1 MTGMLK
7 TRRRD
12 DAVMVVSLDVPGEK
26 LNVLS
31 LGLLDEFEEIFGQ
44 VGKDASLRGVVII
57 SGKPEGFIAGA
68 DIRQFVSV
76 ATAEEAT
83 ALAGKGHDLLNRIE
97 DSKIPFVAAIHGICL
112 GGGTELSLACA
123 GRVASDDART
133 AIGLPEVQLGLVPGM
148 GGTQR
153 LPRLVGLAT
162 GLDMILTARNLKATR
177 ALRAGLVDEVVPRS
191 LLEDRAAGLALAI
204 ASGRTP
210 VRPGI
215 KLIEK
220 LARPLIF
227 SKARASVMEKTGG
240 HYPAP
245 LRAIEVIKDGTATS
259 LRAGLEIEKKA
270 FGELLVGEVSR
281 ALVNVFFAT
290 QDIKKAVPLPEPPP
304 EISKVCI
311 LGAGLMG
318 AGIAGIAADSG
329 MRARMKDRDDPS
341 VSRGLGYVRQIWD
354 ERRRRGSLSARE
366 VEQRMDRV
374 SVATDYTGFKQADL
388 VIEAVFEDLNIKRQV
403 LAETE
408 AVVAETCVFA
418 SNTSSLP
425 ITEIA
430 RNARRKDLVLGMH
443 FFSPVHRM
451 PLLEI
456 IETKETAR
464 YATEVAVAFGRKI
477 GKHVIVVGDG
487 PGFFT
492 TRALS
497 PYMNEAAHLLEE
509 GVAVATV
516 DRAMRE
522 FGFPVGPITLLDEVG
537 IDVGAKV
544 QKILHDAFGARMDPP
559 ASMAKL
565 VADGRLG
572 RKNAKGF
579 YVYEDG
585 SKAKAKQVD
594 ESVYALLPPGA
605 GKKSMAASVIQERLF
620 HAFLN
625 ESAYCLQE
633 GILRKPV
640 DGDVGAIFGLG
651 FPPWWGGPFRAIDKL
666 GARTVLETL
675 KRLQGQ
681 HGPRFDPA
689 PILSD
694 YASAGRSFY

>member
-1 MTGMLK
+1 MTGSLT
-7 TRRRD
+7 TRRRSD
-12 DAVMVVSLDVPGEK
+12 SVLVVSLDVPGEK

-31 LGLLDEFEEIFGQ
+31 LGLLQEFEAVFGEIER
-44 VGKDASLRGVVII
+44 DRTLRGVVIV

-68 DIRQFVSV
+68 DIKQFVSV
-76 ATAEEAT
+76 TTAQEAV
-83 ALAGKGHDLLNRIE
+83 ALAGQGHALLNRIE
-97 DSKIPFVAAIHGICL
+97 GSRIPFVAAINGICL

-123 GRVASDDART
+123 GRVASDDPKT

-153 LPRLVGLAT
+153 LPRLVGLAL
-162 GLDMILTARNLKATR
+162 GLDMILSARNLKATK

-191 LLEDRAAGLALAI
+191 ILEDRAAALALAI
-204 ASGRTP
+204 AAGKKP
-210 VRPGI
+210 ERPGI
-215 KLIEK
+215 KLLERV
-220 LARPLIF
+220 ARPLIF
-227 SKARASVMEKTGG
+227 SKARSTVMAKTGG

-245 LRAIEVIKDGTATS
+245 LRAIDVIRDGTATS
-259 LRAGLEIEKKA
+259 LAEGLDLEKQA
-270 FGELLVGEVSR
+270 FGELLVGDVSR

-304 EISKVCI
+304 EIAKVCI

-329 MRARMKDRDDPS
+329 MRARIKDRDDPS
-341 VSRGLGYVRQIWD
+341 TSRGLGYVRGIWA
-354 ERRRRGSLSARE
+354 ERKKRGSLTGRDL
-366 VEQRMDRV
+366 EQKMDRV
-374 SVATDYTGFKQADL
+374 SVTTDYSGFRQAEL
-388 VIEAVFEDLNIKRQV
+388 VIEAVFEDLNVKRQV
-403 LAETE
+403 LKETE
-408 AVVAETCVFA
+408 DATSDKCVFA

-425 ITEIA
+425 ITDIA
-430 RNARRKDLVLGMH
+430 ANAKRKDLVLGMH
-443 FFSPVHRM
+443 FFSPVHKM

-456 IETKETAR
+456 IETKDTAR
-464 YATEVAVAFGRKI
+464 RATEVAVAFGRRI

-509 GVAVATV
+509 GVAVEV
-516 DRAMRE
+516 IDKAMKD

-544 QKILHDAFGARMDPP
+544 QKILHAAFGARMDPP

-565 VADGRLG
+565 VADGRQG
-572 RKNAKGF
+572 RKNRKGF
-579 YVYEDG
+579 YRYAEG
-585 SKAKAKQVD
+585 SKSKEVD
-594 ESVYALLPPGA
+594 TSVYALMPGGA
-605 GKKSMAASVIQERLF
+605 GHKAMDAKLIQERLF

-640 DGDVGAIFGLG
+640 DGDIGAIFGLG

-666 GARTVLETL
+666 GAAEVLETL
-675 KRLQGQ
+675 NRLQDR
-681 HGPRFDPA
+681 HGARFVPA
-689 PILSD
+689 KILKE
-694 YASAGRSFY
+694 YASSGRKFY

>member
-1 MTGMLK
+1 MTGMLT

-12 DAVMVVSLDVPGEK
+12 DGVLVVSLDVPGEK

-31 LGLLDEFEEIFGQ
+31 LGLLDEFEALFQQIE
-44 VGKDASLRGVVII
+44 KDATLLGVVIV

-68 DIRQFVSV
+68 DIKQFVAVS
-76 ATAEEAT
+76 TAAEAI
-83 ALAGKGHDLLNRIE
+83 ALAGKGHALLHRIE
-97 DSKIPFVAAIHGICL
+97 TSKIPFVAAINGICL

-123 GRVASDDART
+123 GRVASDDPKT

-191 LLEDRAAGLALAI
+191 ILEDRAAALALAI
-204 ASGRTP
+204 ASGKTP

-215 KLIEK
+215 KALER
-220 LARPLIF
+220 LARPIIF
-227 SKARASVMEKTGG
+227 SKARSSVMAKTGG

-259 LRAGLEIEKKA
+259 LAEGLELEKRA
-270 FGELLVGEVSR
+270 FGELLVGDVSR

-304 EISKVCI
+304 EITKVCI

-329 MRARMKDRDDPS
+329 LRARMKDRDDAS
-341 VSRGLGYVRQIWD
+341 VSKGLGYVRGIWN
-354 ERRRRGSLSARE
+354 ERRRRGSLSARDL
-366 VEQRMDRV
+366 EQKMDRV
-374 SVATDYTGFKQADL
+374 SVTTDYAGFKQAEL
-388 VIEAVFEDLNIKRQV
+388 VIEAVFEDINVKRQV
-403 LAETE
+403 LKETE
-408 AVVAETCVFA
+408 DATSATCVFA

-425 ITEIA
+425 ITDIA
-430 RNARRKDLVLGMH
+430 ANAKRKDLVLGMH
-443 FFSPVHRM
+443 FFSPVHKM

-456 IETKETAR
+456 IETKDTAR
-464 YATEVAVAFGRKI
+464 RATEVAVAFGRKI

-509 GVAVATV
+509 GVAVEAI
-516 DRAMRE
+516 DRAMKD

-544 QKILHDAFGARMDPP
+544 QKVLHQAFGARMDPP
-559 ASMAKL
+559 PSMAKL
-565 VADGRLG
+565 IADGRLG

-579 YVYEDG
+579 YLYAEG
-585 SKAKAKQVD
+585 SKSKDVD
-594 ESVYALLPPGA
+594 PSVYALMPPGA
-605 GKKSMAASVIQERLF
+605 GQKSMDAKVIQERLF

-651 FPPWWGGPFRAIDKL
+651 FPPWLGGPFRAIDKL
-666 GARTVLETL
+666 GAGAVLETL

-681 HGPRFDPA
+681 HGARFDPA
-689 PILSD
+689 PILSE
-694 YASAGRSFY
+694 YAASGRRFY

>member
-1 MTGMLK
+1 MTGMLS

-12 DAVMVVSLDVPGEK
+12 DGVFVVSLDVPGEK

-31 LGLLDEFEEIFGQ
+31 LGLLDEFEAVFKTI
-44 VGKDASLRGVVII
+44 DADARARGVVII

-68 DIRQFVSV
+68 DIKQFVAV
-76 ATAEEAT
+76 TTAQEAI

-97 DSKIPFVAAIHGICL
+97 ASKIPFVAAINGICL

-123 GRVASDDART
+123 GRVASDDPKT

-153 LPRLVGLAT
+153 LPRLVGLAL
-162 GLDMILTARNLKATR
+162 GLDMILSARNLKATK

-191 LLEDRAAGLALAI
+191 ILEDRAAALALSI
-204 ASGRTP
+204 AAGKTL

-215 KLIEK
+215 KLVEK
-220 LARPLIF
+220 LARPIIF
-227 SKARASVMEKTGG
+227 SKARSTVMTKTGG

-259 LRAGLEIEKKA
+259 LQAGLEIEKQA

-290 QDIKKAVPLPEPPP
+290 QDIKKAVPLPDPPP

-329 MRARMKDRDDPS
+329 MRARMKDRDDAS
-341 VSRGLGYVRQIWD
+341 VSKGLAYVRGIWE
-354 ERRRRGSLSARE
+354 ERRKRGSLSARE
-366 VEQRMDRV
+366 VTQKMDRV
-374 SVATDYTGFKQADL
+374 SVTTDYSGFKQAEL
-388 VIEAVFEDLNIKRQV
+388 VIEAVFEDLNVKRQV
-403 LAETE
+403 LKETE
-408 AVVAETCVFA
+408 EVTSETCVFA

-425 ITEIA
+425 ITDIA
-430 RNARRKDLVLGMH
+430 LNAKRKDLVLGMH
-443 FFSPVHRM
+443 FFSPVHKM

-456 IETKETAR
+456 IETKDTAR
-464 YATEVAVAFGRKI
+464 RATEVAMAFGRRI

-509 GVAVATV
+509 GVAVDAI
-516 DRAMRE
+516 DKAMRD

-544 QKILHDAFGARMDPP
+544 QKILHHAFGARMDPP

-565 VADGRLG
+565 VADGRQG
-572 RKNAKGF
+572 RKNARGF
-579 YVYEDG
+579 YRYGGG
-585 SKAKAKQVD
+585 SKSKEVD
-594 ESVYALLPPGA
+594 STVYALMPSGA
-605 GKKSMAASVIQERLF
+605 GQKAMDPKLIQERLF

-640 DGDVGAIFGLG
+640 DGDIGAIFGLG
-651 FPPWWGGPFRAIDKL
+651 FPPWWGGPFRSIDKL
-666 GARTVLETL
+666 GAKTVLETL

-681 HGPRFDPA
+681 HGARFDPA
-689 PILSD
+689 PILGE
-694 YASAGRSFY
+694 YAASGRRFY

>member
-1 MTGMLK
+1 MTGMLT

-12 DAVMVVSLDVPGEK
+12 DGVFVVSLDVPGEK

-31 LGLLDEFEEIFGQ
+31 LGLLDEFEAVFKTI
-44 VGKDASLRGVVII
+44 DADAKARGVVII

-68 DIRQFVSV
+68 DIKQFVAV
-76 ATAEEAT
+76 TTAQEAI

-97 DSKIPFVAAIHGICL
+97 GSKIPFVAAINGICL

-123 GRVASDDART
+123 GRVASDDPKT

-153 LPRLVGLAT
+153 LPRLVGLAL
-162 GLDMILTARNLKATR
+162 GLDMILSARNLKATK

-191 LLEDRAAGLALAI
+191 ILEDRAAALALSI
-204 ASGRTP
+204 AAGKTP

-215 KLIEK
+215 KLVEK
-220 LARPLIF
+220 LARPIIF
-227 SKARASVMEKTGG
+227 SKARSTVMAKTGG

-259 LRAGLEIEKKA
+259 LAAGLEIEKQA

-290 QDIKKAVPLPEPPP
+290 QDIKKAVPLPDPPP

-329 MRARMKDRDDPS
+329 MRARMKDRDDAS
-341 VSRGLGYVRQIWD
+341 VSKGLAYVRGIWE
-354 ERRRRGSLSARE
+354 ERRKRGSLNARE
-366 VEQRMDRV
+366 VSQKMDRV
-374 SVATDYTGFKQADL
+374 SVATDYSGFRQAEL
-388 VIEAVFEDLNIKRQV
+388 IIEAVFEDLNVKRQV
-403 LAETE
+403 LRETE
-408 AVVAETCVFA
+408 EVTSDTCVFA

-425 ITEIA
+425 ITDIA
-430 RNARRKDLVLGMH
+430 LNAKRKDLVLGMH
-443 FFSPVHRM
+443 FFSPVHKM

-456 IETKETAR
+456 IETKDTAR
-464 YATEVAVAFGRKI
+464 RATEVAVAFGRRI

-509 GVAVATV
+509 GVAVEAI
-516 DRAMRE
+516 DKAMKD

-544 QKILHDAFGARMDPP
+544 QKILHHAFGARMDPP
-559 ASMAKL
+559 PSMAKL
-565 VADGRLG
+565 IADGRLG

-579 YVYEDG
+579 YRYAEG
-585 SKAKAKQVD
+585 SKAKEVD
-594 ESVYALLPPGA
+594 STVYALMPAGA
-605 GKKSMAASVIQERLF
+605 GQKAMDPKIIQERLF

-640 DGDVGAIFGLG
+640 DGDIGAIFGLG

-666 GARTVLETL
+666 GAKTVLETL

-681 HGPRFDPA
+681 HGARFDPA
-689 PILSD
+689 PILGE
-694 YASAGRSFY
+694 YASSGRRFY

>member
-1 MTGMLK
+1 MTGMLT

-12 DAVMVVSLDVPGEK
+12 DGVFVVSLDVPGEK

-31 LGLLDEFEEIFGQ
+31 LALLDEFEAVFKTLEG
-44 VGKDASLRGVVII
+44 DATAKGVVIT

-68 DIRQFVSV
+68 DIKQFVAV
-76 ATAEEAT
+76 TTAAEAA
-83 ALAGKGHDLLNRIE
+83 ALAGKGHALLNRIE
-97 DSKIPFVAAIHGICL
+97 SSRIPFVAAINGICL

-123 GRVASDDART
+123 GRVASDDPKT

-153 LPRLVGLAT
+153 LPRLVGLAL
-162 GLDMILTARNLKATR
+162 GLDMILSARNLKASK
-177 ALRAGLVDEVVPRS
+177 ALRAGLVDEVAPRS
-191 LLEDRAAGLALAI
+191 ILEDRAAALALAI
-204 ASGRTP
+204 AGGKTP
-210 VRPGI
+210 KRPGI
-215 KLIEK
+215 SLVEK
-220 LARPLIF
+220 LARPVIF
-227 SKARASVMEKTGG
+227 SKAHSTVMAKTGG

-245 LRAIEVIKDGTATS
+245 LRAIAVIKEGTATS
-259 LRAGLEIEKKA
+259 LAAGLEIEKRA
-270 FGELLVGEVSR
+270 FGELLVGHVSR

-290 QDIKKAVPLPEPPP
+290 QDIKKAVPLPDPPP

-329 MRARMKDRDDPS
+329 MRARMKDRDDAS
-341 VSRGLGYVRQIWD
+341 VGRGLGYVRGIW
-354 ERRRRGSLSARE
+354 EEKRKRGSLNARQ
-366 VEQRMDRV
+366 VSQKMDQI
-374 SVATDYTGFKQADL
+374 SVTTDYSGFKQAEL
-388 VIEAVFEDLNIKRQV
+388 VIEAVFEDLQVKRQV
-403 LAETE
+403 LKETE
-408 AVVAETCVFA
+408 EVTSERCVFA
-418 SNTSSLP
+418 SNTSALP
-425 ITEIA
+425 ITDIA
-430 RNARRKDLVLGMH
+430 QNARRKDLVLGMH
-443 FFSPVHRM
+443 FFSPVHKM

-456 IETKETAR
+456 IETKDTAR
-464 YATEVAVAFGRKI
+464 RATEVAVAFGRRI

-509 GVAVATV
+509 GVAVEAI
-516 DRAMRE
+516 DKAMKA

-544 QKILHDAFGARMDPP
+544 QKSLHQAFGARMDPP
-559 ASMAKL
+559 PSMAKL
-565 VADGRLG
+565 VADGRFG

-579 YVYEDG
+579 YRYTQG
-585 SKAKAKQVD
+585 SKSKEVD
-594 ESVYALLPPGA
+594 ASVYALLPGGA
-605 GKKSMAASVIQERLF
+605 GRKSVDPGVIQERLF

-640 DGDVGAIFGLG
+640 DGDIGAIFGLG
-651 FPPWWGGPFRAIDKL
+651 FPPWWGGPFRAIDTL
-666 GARTVLETL
+666 GAKAVLETL

-681 HGPRFDPA
+681 HGARFDPA
-689 PILSD
+689 PILAE
-694 YASAGRSFY
+694 YAASGRRFY

>member
-1 MTGMLK
+1 MTGSLT

-12 DAVMVVSLDVPGEK
+12 DGVLVVSLDVASEK

-31 LGLLDEFEEIFGQ
+31 LGLLDEFEAVFSQIE
-44 VGKDASLRGVVII
+44 KDATLRGVVIV

-68 DIRQFVSV
+68 DIKQFVAV
-76 ATAEEAT
+76 TTAAEAA
-83 ALAGKGHDLLNRIE
+83 ALAGKGHALLNRIE
-97 DSKIPFVAAIHGICL
+97 GSRIPFVAAINGICL

-123 GRVASDDART
+123 GRVASDDPKT

-153 LPRLVGLAT
+153 LPRLVGLAL
-162 GLDMILTARNLKATR
+162 GLDMILSARNLKASK

-191 LLEDRAAGLALAI
+191 ILEDRAAALALAI
-204 ASGRTP
+204 AGGKTP
-210 VRPGI
+210 QRPGI
-215 KLIEK
+215 SVMEK
-220 LARPLIF
+220 LARPIIF
-227 SKARASVMEKTGG
+227 SKARSTVMAKTGG

-259 LRAGLEIEKKA
+259 LAAGLDLEKQA
-270 FGELLVGEVSR
+270 FGGLLVGEVSR

-304 EISKVCI
+304 EISKICI

-329 MRARMKDRDDPS
+329 MRGRMKDRDDAS
-341 VSRGLGYVRQIWD
+341 TSRGLGYVRGIWA
-354 ERRRRGSLSARE
+354 ERRKRGSLSARE
-366 VEQRMDRV
+366 VEQKMDRV
-374 SVATDYTGFKQADL
+374 SVTTDYSGFKQAEL
-388 VIEAVFEDLNIKRQV
+388 VIEAVFEDLNVKRQV
-403 LAETE
+403 LKETE
-408 AVVAETCVFA
+408 EATSDTCVFA

-425 ITEIA
+425 ITDIA
-430 RNARRKDLVLGMH
+430 ANAKRKDLVLGMH
-443 FFSPVHRM
+443 FFSPVHKM

-456 IETKETAR
+456 IETKDTSR
-464 YATEVAVAFGRKI
+464 RATEVAVAFGRRI

-509 GVAVATV
+509 GVAVEAI
-516 DRAMRE
+516 DKAMKD

-544 QKILHDAFGARMDPP
+544 QKILHHAFGARMDPP
-559 ASMAKL
+559 GSMAKL
-565 VADGRLG
+565 IADGRLG

-579 YVYEDG
+579 YKYTEG
-585 SKAKAKQVD
+585 SKSKEVD
-594 ESVYALLPPGA
+594 ASVYTLMPSGA
-605 GKKSMAASVIQERLF
+605 GQKTMDPKVIQERLF

-666 GARTVLETL
+666 GAGAVLETL

-681 HGPRFDPA
+681 HGARFDPA
-689 PILSD
+689 PILGE
-694 YASAGRSFY
+694 YAASGRKFY

>member
-1 MTGMLK
+1 MTGMLT

-12 DAVMVVSLDVPGEK
+12 DGVFVLSLDVPGEK

-31 LGLLDEFEEIFGQ
+31 LGLLDEFEAVFKTIES
-44 VGKDASLRGVVII
+44 DATARGVVII

-68 DIRQFVSV
+68 DIKQFVAV
-76 ATAEEAT
+76 TTAQEAV

-97 DSKIPFVAAIHGICL
+97 TSKIPFVAAINGICL

-123 GRVASDDART
+123 GRVASDDPKT

-153 LPRLVGLAT
+153 LPRLVGLAL
-162 GLDMILTARNLKATR
+162 GLDMILSARNLKATK
-177 ALRAGLVDEVVPRS
+177 ALRAGLLDEVVPRS
-191 LLEDRAAGLALAI
+191 ILEDRAAALALAI
-204 ASGRTP
+204 AAGKRP

-215 KLIEK
+215 KLVEK
-220 LARPLIF
+220 LARPIIF
-227 SKARASVMEKTGG
+227 SKARSTVMAKTGG

-245 LRAIEVIKDGTATS
+245 LRAIEVIKDGTAAS
-259 LRAGLEIEKKA
+259 LAAGLEMEKQA

-290 QDIKKAVPLPEPPP
+290 QDIKKAVPLPDPPP

-329 MRARMKDRDDPS
+329 MRARMKDRDDAS
-341 VSRGLGYVRQIWD
+341 VSKGLGYVRGIWE
-354 ERRRRGSLSARE
+354 ERRKRGSLNSRE
-366 VEQRMDRV
+366 VLQRMDRV
-374 SVATDYTGFKQADL
+374 SVTTDYSGFKQADL
-388 VIEAVFEDLNIKRQV
+388 VIEAVFEDLNVKRQV
-403 LAETE
+403 LKETE
-408 AVVAETCVFA
+408 EVTAETCVFA

-425 ITEIA
+425 ITDIA
-430 RNARRKDLVLGMH
+430 RDAKRKDLVLGMH
-443 FFSPVHRM
+443 FFSPVHKM
-451 PLLEI
+451 PLLEV
-456 IETKETAR
+456 IETKDTAR
-464 YATEVAVAFGRKI
+464 RATEVAVAFGRRI

-509 GVAVATV
+509 GVAVEAI
-516 DRAMRE
+516 DKAMKD

-544 QKILHDAFGARMDPP
+544 QKILHAAFGARMDPP

-579 YVYEDG
+579 YRYAEG
-585 SKAKAKQVD
+585 SKSKEVD
-594 ESVYALLPPGA
+594 PTVYALLPTGA
-605 GKKSMAASVIQERLF
+605 GQKAVDPKDIQERLF

-640 DGDVGAIFGLG
+640 DGDIGAVFGLG

-666 GARTVLETL
+666 GAKTVLDTL
-675 KRLQGQ
+675 KRLQGK
-681 HGPRFDPA
+681 HGARFDPA
-689 PILSD
+689 PILGE
-694 YASAGRSFY
+694 YASSGRRFY

>member
-1 MTGMLK
+1 MTGSLT

-12 DAVMVVSLDVPGEK
+12 DGVLVVSLDVATEK

-31 LGLLDEFEEIFGQ
+31 LGLLDEFEAVFSQIET
-44 VGKDASLRGVVII
+44 DATLRGVVIV

-68 DIRQFVSV
+68 DIKQFVAV
-76 ATAEEAT
+76 TTAAEAS
-83 ALAGKGHDLLNRIE
+83 ALAGKGHALLNRIE
-97 DSKIPFVAAIHGICL
+97 GSRIPFVAAINGICL
-112 GGGTELSLACA
+112 GGGTELALGCA
-123 GRVASDDART
+123 GRVASDDPKT

-153 LPRLVGLAT
+153 LPRLVGLAL
-162 GLDMILTARNLKATR
+162 GLDMILSARNLKASK
-177 ALRAGLVDEVVPRS
+177 ALRTGLVDEVVPRS
-191 LLEDRAAGLALAI
+191 LLEDRAAALALAI
-204 ASGRTP
+204 AGGKSP
-210 VRPGI
+210 QRPGI
-215 KLIEK
+215 SVMEK
-220 LARPLIF
+220 LARPIIF
-227 SKARASVMEKTGG
+227 SKARSMVMAKTGG

-245 LRAIEVIKDGTATS
+245 LRAIDVIRDGTATS
-259 LRAGLEIEKKA
+259 LAEGLDLEKQA

-304 EISKVCI
+304 EIFKICI

-329 MRARMKDRDDPS
+329 MRARMKDRDDAS
-341 VSRGLGYVRQIWD
+341 TSRGLGYVRGIWAD
-354 ERRRRGSLSARE
+354 RRKRGSLTARE
-366 VEQRMDRV
+366 VEQKMDRV
-374 SVATDYTGFKQADL
+374 SVTTDYRGFKQAEL
-388 VIEAVFEDLNIKRQV
+388 VIEAVFEDLSVKRQV
-403 LAETE
+403 LKETE
-408 AVVAETCVFA
+408 EATSDTCVFA

-425 ITEIA
+425 ITDIA
-430 RNARRKDLVLGMH
+430 ANAKRKDLVLGMH
-443 FFSPVHRM
+443 FFSPVHKM

-456 IETKETAR
+456 IETKDTAR
-464 YATEVAVAFGRKI
+464 RATEVEVAFGRRI

-509 GVAVATV
+509 GVAVEV
-516 DRAMRE
+516 IDKAMKD

-544 QKILHDAFGARMDPP
+544 QKILHHAFGARMDPP
-559 ASMAKL
+559 AAMAKL
-565 VADGRLG
+565 IADGRLG

-579 YVYEDG
+579 YRYSEG
-585 SKAKAKQVD
+585 SKSKEVD
-594 ESVYALLPPGA
+594 TSVYTLMPSGA
-605 GKKSMAASVIQERLF
+605 GQKTLDPKVIQERLF

-666 GARTVLETL
+666 GAITVLETL

-681 HGPRFDPA
+681 HGARFDPA
-689 PILSD
+689 PILGE
-694 YASAGRSFY
+694 YAASGRKFY

>member
-1 MTGMLK
+1 MTGMLT

-12 DAVMVVSLDVPGEK
+12 DGVFVVSLDVPGEK

-31 LGLLDEFEEIFGQ
+31 LGLLDEFEAVFKTIDS
-44 VGKDASLRGVVII
+44 DARAKGVVIV

-68 DIRQFVSV
+68 DIKQFVAV
-76 ATAEEAT
+76 TTAQEAI
-83 ALAGKGHDLLNRIE
+83 ALAGKGHALLNRIE
-97 DSKIPFVAAIHGICL
+97 GSRIPFVAAINGICL

-123 GRVASDDART
+123 GRVASDDAKT

-153 LPRLVGLAT
+153 LPRLVGLAL
-162 GLDMILTARNLKATR
+162 GLDMILSARNLKATK

-191 LLEDRAAGLALAI
+191 ILEDRAAALALSI
-204 ASGRTP
+204 AAGKTP

-215 KLIEK
+215 KLVEK
-220 LARPLIF
+220 LARPIIF
-227 SKARASVMEKTGG
+227 SKAHRAVMAKTGG

-245 LRAIEVIKDGTATS
+245 LRAIEVIKQGTATS
-259 LRAGLEIEKKA
+259 LLKALDIEKQA

-290 QDIKKAVPLPEPPP
+290 QDIKKAVPLPDPPP

-341 VSRGLGYVRQIWD
+341 VSKGLAYVRGIWE
-354 ERRRRGSLSARE
+354 ERRKRGSLNARE
-366 VEQRMDRV
+366 VSQKMDRV
-374 SVATDYTGFKQADL
+374 SVATDYRGFKQAAL
-388 VIEAVFEDLNIKRQV
+388 VIEAVFEDLNVKRQV
-403 LAETE
+403 LKETE
-408 AVVAETCVFA
+408 EVTSETCVFA

-425 ITEIA
+425 ITDIA
-430 RNARRKDLVLGMH
+430 LNAKRKDLVLGMH
-443 FFSPVHRM
+443 FFSPVHKM

-456 IETKETAR
+456 IETKDTAR
-464 YATEVAVAFGRKI
+464 STTEVAVAFGRRI

-509 GVAVATV
+509 GVAVEAI
-516 DRAMRE
+516 DKAMKD

-544 QKILHDAFGARMDPP
+544 QKVLHHAFGARMDPP
-559 ASMAKL
+559 PSMAKL
-565 VADGRLG
+565 IADGRLG
-572 RKNAKGF
+572 RKNKKGF
-579 YVYEDG
+579 YRYGEG
-585 SKAKAKQVD
+585 SKSKEVD
-594 ESVYALLPPGA
+594 STVYALMPSGA
-605 GKKSMAASVIQERLF
+605 GTKPMDERVIQERLF

-625 ESAYCLQE
+625 ESVYCLQE

-640 DGDVGAIFGLG
+640 DGDIGAIFGLG

-666 GARTVLETL
+666 GAKTVLETL

-681 HGPRFDPA
+681 HGARFDPA
-689 PILSD
+689 PILGE
-694 YASAGRSFY
+694 YASSGRRFY

>member
-1 MTGMLK
+1 MTGMLS

-12 DAVMVVSLDVPGEK
+12 DGVFVVSLDVPGEK

-31 LGLLDEFEEIFGQ
+31 LGLLDEFEAVFKTI
-44 VGKDASLRGVVII
+44 DADARARGVVII

-68 DIRQFVSV
+68 DIKQFVAV
-76 ATAEEAT
+76 TTAQEAI

-97 DSKIPFVAAIHGICL
+97 ASKIPFVAAINGICL

-123 GRVASDDART
+123 GRVASDDPKT

-153 LPRLVGLAT
+153 LPRLVGLAL
-162 GLDMILTARNLKATR
+162 GLDMILSARNLKATK

-191 LLEDRAAGLALAI
+191 ILEDRAAALALSI
-204 ASGRTP
+204 AAGKTL

-215 KLIEK
+215 KLVEK
-220 LARPLIF
+220 LARPIIF
-227 SKARASVMEKTGG
+227 SKARSTVMTKTGG

-259 LRAGLEIEKKA
+259 LQAGLEIEKQA

-290 QDIKKAVPLPEPPP
+290 QDIKKAVPLPDPPP

-329 MRARMKDRDDPS
+329 MRARMKDRDDAS
-341 VSRGLGYVRQIWD
+341 VSKGLAYVRGIWE
-354 ERRRRGSLSARE
+354 ERRKRGSLSARE
-366 VEQRMDRV
+366 VTQKMDRV
-374 SVATDYTGFKQADL
+374 SVTTDYSGFKQAEL
-388 VIEAVFEDLNIKRQV
+388 VIEAVFEDLNVKRQV
-403 LAETE
+403 LKETE
-408 AVVAETCVFA
+408 EVTSESCVFA

-425 ITEIA
+425 ITDIA
-430 RNARRKDLVLGMH
+430 LNAKRKDLVLGMH
-443 FFSPVHRM
+443 FFSPVHKM

-456 IETKETAR
+456 IETKDTAR
-464 YATEVAVAFGRKI
+464 RATEVAVAFGRRI

-509 GVAVATV
+509 GVAVDAI
-516 DRAMRE
+516 DKAMRD

-544 QKILHDAFGARMDPP
+544 QKILHHAFGARMDPP

-565 VADGRLG
+565 VADGRQG
-572 RKNAKGF
+572 RKNARGF
-579 YVYEDG
+579 YRYGGG
-585 SKAKAKQVD
+585 SKSKEVD
-594 ESVYALLPPGA
+594 STVYALMPSGA
-605 GKKSMAASVIQERLF
+605 GQKAMDPKLIQERLF

-640 DGDVGAIFGLG
+640 DGDIGAIFGLG
-651 FPPWWGGPFRAIDKL
+651 FPPWWGGPFRSIDKL
-666 GARTVLETL
+666 GAKTVLETL

-681 HGPRFDPA
+681 HGARFDPA
-689 PILSD
+689 PILGE
-694 YASAGRSFY
+694 YAASGRRFY

>member
-1 MTGMLK
+1 MTGMLT

-12 DAVMVVSLDVPGEK
+12 DGVFVVSLDVPGEK

-31 LGLLDEFEEIFGQ
+31 LGLLDEFEAVFKTI
-44 VGKDASLRGVVII
+44 DADAKARGVVII

-68 DIRQFVSV
+68 DIRQFVAV
-76 ATAEEAT
+76 TTAQEAI

-97 DSKIPFVAAIHGICL
+97 SSKIPFVAAINGICL

-123 GRVASDDART
+123 GRVVSDEAKT

-153 LPRLVGLAT
+153 LPRLVGLAL
-162 GLDMILTARNLKATR
+162 GLDMILSARNLKATK

-191 LLEDRAAGLALAI
+191 LLEDRAAALALAI
-204 ASGRTP
+204 AAGKKP
-210 VRPGI
+210 ARPGI
-215 KLIEK
+215 KLVEK
-220 LARPLIF
+220 LARPIIF
-227 SKARASVMEKTGG
+227 SKARKTVMAKTGG

-259 LRAGLEIEKKA
+259 LAKGLEIEKQA

-290 QDIKKAVPLPEPPP
+290 QDIKKAVPLPDPPP
-304 EISKVCI
+304 EIAKVCI

-329 MRARMKDRDDPS
+329 MRARMKDRDDAS
-341 VSRGLGYVRQIWD
+341 VSKGLGYVRGIWE
-354 ERRRRGSLSARE
+354 ERRKRGSLSARE
-366 VEQRMDRV
+366 VSQKMDRV
-374 SVATDYTGFKQADL
+374 SVTTDYSGFKQAEL
-388 VIEAVFEDLNIKRQV
+388 VIEAVFEDLNVKRQV
-403 LAETE
+403 LKETE
-408 AVVAETCVFA
+408 EVTSETCVFA

-425 ITEIA
+425 ITDIA
-430 RNARRKDLVLGMH
+430 VNAKRKDLVLGMH
-443 FFSPVHRM
+443 FFSPVHKM

-456 IETKETAR
+456 IETKDTAR
-464 YATEVAVAFGRKI
+464 RATEVAVAFGRRI

-497 PYMNEAAHLLEE
+497 PYMNEAAHLLED
-509 GVAVATV
+509 GVAVDAI
-516 DRAMRE
+516 DKAMRD

-544 QKILHDAFGARMDPP
+544 QKILHHAFGARMDPP
-559 ASMAKL
+559 PSMANL
-565 VADGRLG
+565 IADGRLG
-572 RKNAKGF
+572 RKNKKGF
-579 YVYEDG
+579 YKYGEG
-585 SKAKAKQVD
+585 SKSKEVD
-594 ESVYALLPPGA
+594 ATVYALMPSGA
-605 GKKSMAASVIQERLF
+605 GQRKMEAGVIQERLF

-640 DGDVGAIFGLG
+640 DGDIGAIFGLG

-666 GARTVLETL
+666 GAKAVLETL
-675 KRLQGQ
+675 KRLQAR
-681 HGPRFDPA
+681 HGARFDPA
-689 PILSD
+689 PILGE
-694 YASAGRSFY
+694 YASSGRRFY

>member
-1 MTGMLK
+1 MTGSLT

-12 DAVMVVSLDVPGEK
+12 DGVLVVSLDVASEK

-31 LGLLDEFEEIFGQ
+31 LGLLDEFETVFSQIE
-44 VGKDASLRGVVII
+44 KDATLRGVVIV

-68 DIRQFVSV
+68 DIKQFVAV
-76 ATAEEAT
+76 TTAAEAA
-83 ALAGKGHDLLNRIE
+83 ALAGKGHALLNRIE
-97 DSKIPFVAAIHGICL
+97 GSRIPFVAAINGICL
-112 GGGTELSLACA
+112 GGGTELALGCA
-123 GRVASDDART
+123 GRVASDDPKT

-153 LPRLVGLAT
+153 LPRLVGLAL
-162 GLDMILTARNLKATR
+162 GLDMILSARNLKASK

-191 LLEDRAAGLALAI
+191 ILEDRAAALALSI
-204 ASGRTP
+204 AGGKTP
-210 VRPGI
+210 QRPGI
-215 KLIEK
+215 SVMEK
-220 LARPLIF
+220 LARPIIF
-227 SKARASVMEKTGG
+227 SKARSTVMAKTGG

-245 LRAIEVIKDGTATS
+245 LRAIEVIRDGTATS
-259 LRAGLEIEKKA
+259 LAAGLDLEKQA

-304 EISKVCI
+304 EISKICI

-329 MRARMKDRDDPS
+329 MRARMKDRDDAS
-341 VSRGLGYVRQIWD
+341 TSRGLGYVRGIWA
-354 ERRRRGSLSARE
+354 ERRKRGSLTARE
-366 VEQRMDRV
+366 VEQKMDRV
-374 SVATDYTGFKQADL
+374 SVTTDYSGFKQAEL
-388 VIEAVFEDLNIKRQV
+388 VIEAVFEDLNVKRQV
-403 LAETE
+403 LKETE
-408 AVVAETCVFA
+408 EATSDTCVFA

-425 ITEIA
+425 ITDIA
-430 RNARRKDLVLGMH
+430 ANAERKDLVLGMH
-443 FFSPVHRM
+443 FFSPVHKM

-456 IETKETAR
+456 IETKDTAR
-464 YATEVAVAFGRKI
+464 RATEVAVAFGRRI

-509 GVAVATV
+509 GVAVEAI
-516 DRAMRE
+516 DKAMKD

-544 QKILHDAFGARMDPP
+544 QKVLHHAFGARMDPP
-559 ASMAKL
+559 GSMAKL
-565 VADGRLG
+565 IADGRLG
-572 RKNAKGF
+572 RKNSKGF
-579 YVYEDG
+579 YKYTEG
-585 SKAKAKQVD
+585 SKTKEVD
-594 ESVYALLPPGA
+594 TSVYALMPSGA
-605 GKKSMAASVIQERLF
+605 GQKTIDPKVIQERLF

-666 GARTVLETL
+666 GAATVLETL

-681 HGPRFDPA
+681 HGARFDPA
-689 PILSD
+689 PILAE
-694 YASAGRSFY
+694 YAASGRKFY

>member
-1 MTGMLK
+1 MTGSLT

-12 DAVMVVSLDVPGEK
+12 DGVLVVSLDVASEK

-31 LGLLDEFEEIFGQ
+31 LGLLDEFETVFSRIE
-44 VGKDASLRGVVII
+44 KDATLRGVVIV
-57 SGKPEGFIAGA
+57 SGKAEGFIAGA
-68 DIRQFVSV
+68 DIKQFVAV
-76 ATAEEAT
+76 TTAAEAA
-83 ALAGKGHDLLNRIE
+83 ALAGKGHALLNRIE
-97 DSKIPFVAAIHGICL
+97 GSKIPFVAAINGICL
-112 GGGTELSLACA
+112 GGGTELALGCA
-123 GRVASDDART
+123 GRVASDDPKT

-153 LPRLVGLAT
+153 LPRLVGLAL
-162 GLDMILTARNLKATR
+162 GLDMILSARNLKASK

-191 LLEDRAAGLALAI
+191 ILEDRAAALALAI
-204 ASGRTP
+204 AGGKTP
-210 VRPGI
+210 QRPGI
-215 KLIEK
+215 SVMEK
-220 LARPLIF
+220 LARPIIF
-227 SKARASVMEKTGG
+227 SKARSTVMAKTGG

-259 LRAGLEIEKKA
+259 LAAGLDLEKQA

-290 QDIKKAVPLPEPPP
+290 QDIKKAVPLPDPPP
-304 EISKVCI
+304 EISKICI

-329 MRARMKDRDDPS
+329 MRARMKDRDDAS
-341 VSRGLGYVRQIWD
+341 TSRGLGYVRSIWA
-354 ERRRRGSLSARE
+354 ERRKRGSLTARE
-366 VEQRMDRV
+366 VEQKMDRV
-374 SVATDYTGFKQADL
+374 SVSTDYSGFKQAEL
-388 VIEAVFEDLNIKRQV
+388 VIEAVFEDLNVKRQV
-403 LAETE
+403 LKETE
-408 AVVAETCVFA
+408 EATSDTCVFA

-425 ITEIA
+425 ITDIA
-430 RNARRKDLVLGMH
+430 ADAKRKDLVLGMH
-443 FFSPVHRM
+443 FFSPVHKM

-456 IETKETAR
+456 IETKDTSR
-464 YATEVAVAFGRKI
+464 RATEVAVAFGRRI

-509 GVAVATV
+509 GVAVEAI
-516 DRAMRE
+516 DKAMKD

-544 QKILHDAFGARMDPP
+544 QKILHHAFGARMDPP
-559 ASMAKL
+559 GSMAKL
-565 VADGRLG
+565 IADGRLG
-572 RKNAKGF
+572 RKNSKGF
-579 YVYEDG
+579 YKYTEG
-585 SKAKAKQVD
+585 SKSKEVD
-594 ESVYALLPPGA
+594 ASVYTLMPRGA
-605 GKKSMAASVIQERLF
+605 GQKTMDPKVIQERLF

-666 GARTVLETL
+666 GAATVLETL

-681 HGPRFDPA
+681 HGARFDPA
-689 PILSD
+689 PILGE
-694 YASAGRSFY
+694 YAASGRKFY

>member
-1 MTGMLK
+1 MTGMLT

-12 DAVMVVSLDVPGEK
+12 DGVFVVALDVPGEK

-31 LGLLDEFEEIFGQ
+31 LGLLDEFEAVFKQIEG
-44 VGKDASLRGVVII
+44 DASARGVVIA

-68 DIRQFVSV
+68 DIKQFVAV
-76 ATAEEAT
+76 TTAQEAI
-83 ALAGKGHDLLNRIE
+83 ALAGKGHALLNRIE
-97 DSKIPFVAAIHGICL
+97 GSKIPFVAAINGICL

-123 GRVASDDART
+123 GRVASDDPKT

-153 LPRLVGLAT
+153 LPRLVGLAL
-162 GLDMILTARNLKATR
+162 GLDMILSARNLKATK
-177 ALRAGLVDEVVPRS
+177 ALRAGLVDEVAPRS
-191 LLEDRAAGLALAI
+191 ILEDRAAALALAI
-204 ASGRTP
+204 AGGRIP

-215 KLIEK
+215 KLVEK
-220 LARPLIF
+220 LARPIIF
-227 SKARASVMEKTGG
+227 SKARSTVMAKTGG

-259 LRAGLEIEKKA
+259 LLAGLELEKQA

-290 QDIKKAVPLPEPPP
+290 QDIKKAVPLPDPPP

-329 MRARMKDRDDPS
+329 MRARMKDRDDAS
-341 VSRGLGYVRQIWD
+341 VSKGLGYVRGIWE
-354 ERRRRGSLSARE
+354 ERRKRGSLNARE
-366 VEQRMDRV
+366 VSQKMDRI
-374 SVATDYTGFKQADL
+374 SVTTDYSGFKQAEL
-388 VIEAVFEDLNIKRQV
+388 VIEAVFEDLTIKRQV
-403 LAETE
+403 LRETE
-408 AVVAETCVFA
+408 EATSDTCVFA

-425 ITEIA
+425 ITDIA
-430 RNARRKDLVLGMH
+430 ANAKRKDLVLGMH
-443 FFSPVHRM
+443 FFSPVHKM
-451 PLLEI
+451 PLLEV
-456 IETKETAR
+456 IETKDTAR
-464 YATEVAVAFGRKI
+464 RATEVAVAFGRRI

-509 GVAVATV
+509 GVAVEAI
-516 DRAMRE
+516 DKAMKD

-544 QKILHDAFGARMDPP
+544 QKILHHAFGARMDPP
-559 ASMAKL
+559 PSMAKL
-565 VADGRLG
+565 IADGRLG
-572 RKNAKGF
+572 RKNKKGF
-579 YVYEDG
+579 YRYVEG
-585 SKAKAKQVD
+585 SKSKEVD
-594 ESVYALLPPGA
+594 SSVYALMPGGA
-605 GKKSMAASVIQERLF
+605 GQKTLDPKVIQERLF

-640 DGDVGAIFGLG
+640 DGDIGAIFGLG
-651 FPPWWGGPFRAIDKL
+651 FPPWWGGPFRSIDKL
-666 GARTVLETL
+666 GAKTVLETL

-681 HGPRFDPA
+681 HGARFDPA
-689 PILSD
+689 PILSE
-694 YASAGRSFY
+694 YASSGRKFY

>member
-1 MTGMLK
+1 MTGMLT

-12 DAVMVVSLDVPGEK
+12 DGVFVVSLDVPGEK

-31 LGLLDEFEEIFGQ
+31 LGLLDEFEAVFKTI
-44 VGKDASLRGVVII
+44 DADAKARGVVII

-68 DIRQFVSV
+68 DIKQFVAV
-76 ATAEEAT
+76 TTAQEAI
-83 ALAGKGHDLLNRIE
+83 ALAGKGHDLLKRIE
-97 DSKIPFVAAIHGICL
+97 GSKIPFVAAINGICL

-123 GRVASDDART
+123 GRVASDDPKT

-153 LPRLVGLAT
+153 LPRLVGLAL
-162 GLDMILTARNLKATR
+162 GLDMILSARNLKATK

-191 LLEDRAAGLALAI
+191 ILEDRAAALALSI
-204 ASGRTP
+204 AAGKTP

-215 KLIEK
+215 KLVEK
-220 LARPLIF
+220 LARPIIF
-227 SKARASVMEKTGG
+227 SKARSTVMAKTGG

-245 LRAIEVIKDGTATS
+245 LRAIEVIKEGTATS
-259 LRAGLEIEKKA
+259 LAEGLEIEKQA
-270 FGELLVGEVSR
+270 FGELLVGDVSR

-290 QDIKKAVPLPEPPP
+290 QDIKKAVPLPDPPP
-304 EISKVCI
+304 EIAKVCI

-329 MRARMKDRDDPS
+329 MRARMKDRDDAS
-341 VSRGLGYVRQIWD
+341 VSKGLAYVRGIWE
-354 ERRRRGSLSARE
+354 ERRKRGSLNARE
-366 VEQRMDRV
+366 VSQKMDRV
-374 SVATDYTGFKQADL
+374 SVTTDYTGFRQAEL
-388 VIEAVFEDLNIKRQV
+388 VIEAVFEDLGIKRQV
-403 LAETE
+403 LKETE
-408 AVVAETCVFA
+408 EATSETCVFA

-425 ITEIA
+425 ITDIA
-430 RNARRKDLVLGMH
+430 QNAKRKDLVLGMH
-443 FFSPVHRM
+443 FFSPVHKM

-456 IETKETAR
+456 IETRDTAR
-464 YATEVAVAFGRKI
+464 RATEVAVAFGRRI

-509 GVAVATV
+509 GVAVEAI
-516 DRAMRE
+516 DKAMKD

-544 QKILHDAFGARMDPP
+544 QKILHHAFGARMDPP
-559 ASMAKL
+559 PSMAKL
-565 VADGRLG
+565 IADGRLG

-579 YVYEDG
+579 YRYVEG
-585 SKAKAKQVD
+585 AKAKEVD
-594 ESVYALLPPGA
+594 SSVYALMPKGA
-605 GKKSMAASVIQERLF
+605 GQKAMDPKIIQERLF

-640 DGDVGAIFGLG
+640 DGDIGAIFGLG

-666 GARTVLETL
+666 GAATVLETL

-681 HGPRFDPA
+681 HGARFDPA
-689 PILSD
+689 PILGE
-694 YASAGRSFY
+694 YASSGRKFY

>member
-1 MTGMLK
+1 MTGMLS

-12 DAVMVVSLDVPGEK
+12 GGVLVVSLDVPGEK

-31 LGLLDEFEEIFGQ
+31 LGLLEEFEGLFSTIE
-44 VGKDASLRGVVII
+44 KDPAIRGVVIM

-68 DIRQFVSV
+68 DIKQFVV
-76 ATAEEAT
+76 VTTAQEAA

-97 DSKIPFVAAIHGICL
+97 NSKAPFVAAINGICL

-123 GRVASDDART
+123 GRVASDDPKT

-162 GLDMILTARNLKATR
+162 GLDMILTARNLKATK
-177 ALRAGLVDEVVPRS
+177 ALRAGLVDEVVPKS
-191 LLEDRAAGLALAI
+191 MLEARAAALALAI
-204 ASGRTP
+204 AGGKRP

-215 KLIEK
+215 RLVEK
-220 LARPLIF
+220 LARPIIF
-227 SKARASVMEKTGG
+227 SKARSTVMAKTGG

-245 LRAIEVIKDGTATS
+245 LRAIEVIKAGTATS
-259 LRAGLEIEKKA
+259 LQAGLDIEKQA
-270 FGELLVGEVSR
+270 FGELLVGDVSR

-304 EISKVCI
+304 EINKVCI

-318 AGIAGIAADSG
+318 AGIAGIAADNG
-329 MRARMKDRDDPS
+329 MRARMKDRDDAS
-341 VSRGLGYVRQIWD
+341 VARGLGYVRGIWN
-354 ERRRRGSLSARE
+354 EKRKRGSLSARE
-366 VEQRMDRV
+366 LEQKMDRV
-374 SVATDYTGFKQADL
+374 SGATDYSGFRQAEL
-388 VIEAVFEDLNIKRQV
+388 VIEAVFEDIKIKQQV
-403 LAETE
+403 LKETE
-408 AVVAETCVFA
+408 EATSDTCVFA

-425 ITEIA
+425 ITDIA
-430 RNARRKDLVLGMH
+430 ANAKRKDLVLGMH
-443 FFSPVHRM
+443 FFSPVHKM

-456 IETKETAR
+456 IETKDTSR
-464 YATEVAVAFGRKI
+464 RATEVAVAFGRRI

-509 GVAVATV
+509 GVAVEVV
-516 DRAMRE
+516 DKAMKD

-544 QKILHDAFGARMDPP
+544 QKILHHAFGARMDPP
-559 ASMAKL
+559 PSMAKL
-565 VADGRLG
+565 IADGRLG

-579 YVYEDG
+579 YRYGEGVKGKE
-585 SKAKAKQVD
+585 VD
-594 ESVYALLPPGA
+594 RSVYALMPAGA
-605 GKKSMAASVIQERLF
+605 GSKAMDAKVIQERLF

-640 DGDVGAIFGLG
+640 DGDIGAIFGLG
-651 FPPWWGGPFRAIDKL
+651 FPPWWGGPFRTIDKL

-675 KRLQGQ
+675 KKLQGE
-681 HGPRFDPA
+681 HGARFDPA
-689 PILSD
+689 PILAE
-694 YASAGRSFY
+694 YAASGRKFY

>member
-1 MTGMLK
+1 MTGMLT

-12 DAVMVVSLDVPGEK
+12 DGVFVVSLDVPGEK

-31 LGLLDEFEEIFGQ
+31 LGLLDEFEAVFKTIEG
-44 VGKDASLRGVVII
+44 DTRARGVVIM

-68 DIRQFVSV
+68 DIKQFIAVT
-76 ATAEEAT
+76 TAAQAV
-83 ALAGKGHDLLNRIE
+83 ALAGKGHALLNRIE
-97 DSKIPFVAAIHGICL
+97 GSKIPFVAAINGICL

-123 GRVASDDART
+123 GRVASDDPKT

-153 LPRLVGLAT
+153 LPRLVGLAL
-162 GLDMILTARNLKATR
+162 GLDMILSARNLKAIK

-191 LLEDRAAGLALAI
+191 ILEDRAAALALAI
-204 ASGRTP
+204 AAGKRP
-210 VRPGI
+210 ERPGI
-215 KLIEK
+215 KLIER

-227 SKARASVMEKTGG
+227 AKARSTVMAKTGG

-259 LRAGLEIEKKA
+259 LAAGLELEKQA
-270 FGELLVGEVSR
+270 FGELLVGDVSR

-290 QDIKKAVPLPEPPP
+290 QDIKKSVPLPDPPP

-329 MRARMKDRDDPS
+329 MRARMRDRDEAS
-341 VSRGLGYVRQIWD
+341 VSKGLGYVRGIWD
-354 ERRRRGSLSARE
+354 ERRQRGSLNTRE
-366 VEQRMDRV
+366 VSQKMDRI
-374 SVATDYTGFKQADL
+374 SVTTDYRGFKQAEL
-388 VIEAVFEDLNIKRQV
+388 VIEAVFEDLNVKRQV
-403 LAETE
+403 LKETE
-408 AVVAETCVFA
+408 EATSDNCIFA
-418 SNTSSLP
+418 SNTSALP
-425 ITEIA
+425 ITDIA
-430 RNARRKDLVLGMH
+430 LNAKRKDLVLGMH
-443 FFSPVHRM
+443 FFSPVHKM

-456 IETKETAR
+456 IETKDTAR
-464 YATEVAVAFGRKI
+464 RATEVAVAFGRRI

-509 GVAVATV
+509 GVAVEAI
-516 DRAMRE
+516 DKAMKD

-544 QKILHDAFGARMDPP
+544 QKSLHKAFGARMDPP
-559 ASMAKL
+559 PSMAKL
-565 VADGRLG
+565 VADGRFG

-579 YVYEDG
+579 YRYGEG
-585 SKAKAKQVD
+585 SKSKEVD
-594 ESVYALLPPGA
+594 STVYALLPSGA
-605 GKKSMAASVIQERLF
+605 GQKTVDPKIIQERLF

-640 DGDVGAIFGLG
+640 DGDIGAIFGLG

-666 GARTVLETL
+666 GAKTVLETM

-681 HGPRFDPA
+681 HGARFDPA
-689 PILSD
+689 PILAE
-694 YASAGRSFY
+694 YAASGRRFY

>member
-1 MTGMLK
+1 MTGMLT

-12 DAVMVVSLDVPGEK
+12 DGVFVVSLDVPGEK

-31 LGLLDEFEEIFGQ
+31 LGLLGEFEAVFKTIED
-44 VGKDASLRGVVII
+44 DAKARGVVIM

-68 DIRQFVSV
+68 DIKQFVAV
-76 ATAEEAT
+76 TTAREAT
-83 ALAGKGHDLLNRIE
+83 ALASRGHDLLNRIE
-97 DSKIPFVAAIHGICL
+97 GSKIPFVAAINGICL

-123 GRVASDDART
+123 GRVASDDPKT

-153 LPRLVGLAT
+153 LPRLVGLAL
-162 GLDMILTARNLKATR
+162 GLDMILSSRNLKATK

-191 LLEDRAAGLALAI
+191 MLEDRAAALALSIGA
-204 ASGRTP
+204 GKTP
-210 VRPGI
+210 PRPGI
-215 KLIEK
+215 KLVEK
-220 LARPLIF
+220 LARPIIF
-227 SKARASVMEKTGG
+227 SKARSTVMAKTGG

-245 LRAIEVIKDGTATS
+245 LRAIEVIREGTATS
-259 LRAGLEIEKKA
+259 LVQGLELEKQA
-270 FGELLVGEVSR
+270 FGELLVGDVSR

-290 QDIKKAVPLPEPPP
+290 QDIKKAVPLPDPPP

-329 MRARMKDRDDPS
+329 LRARMKDRDDAS
-341 VSRGLGYVRQIWD
+341 VRKGLAYVRGIWD
-354 ERRRRGSLSARE
+354 ERRKRGSLSGRE
-366 VEQRMDRV
+366 VSQKMDRV
-374 SVATDYTGFKQADL
+374 SVATDYSGFRQAEL
-388 VIEAVFEDLNIKRQV
+388 VIEAVFEDLNVKQQV
-403 LAETE
+403 LKETE
-408 AVVAETCVFA
+408 EVTAETCVFA

-425 ITEIA
+425 ITDIA
-430 RNARRKDLVLGMH
+430 QNAKRKDLVLGMH
-443 FFSPVHRM
+443 FFSPVHKM

-456 IETKETAR
+456 IETKDTAR
-464 YATEVAVAFGRKI
+464 RATEVAVAFGRRI

-509 GVAVATV
+509 GVAVEAI
-516 DRAMRE
+516 DKAMKD

-544 QKILHDAFGARMDPP
+544 QKVLHTAFGARMDPP

-579 YVYEDG
+579 YRYGEG
-585 SKAKAKQVD
+585 SKSKEVD
-594 ESVYALLPPGA
+594 STVYALLPG
-605 GKKSMAASVIQERLF
+605 GGGQKSMDPKVIQERLF

-666 GARTVLETL
+666 GATTVLETL
-675 KRLQGQ
+675 KRLQAQ
-681 HGPRFDPA
+681 HGARFDPA
-689 PILSD
+689 PILGE
-694 YASAGRSFY
+694 YAASGRKFY

>member
-1 MTGMLK
+1 MTGMLT

-12 DAVMVVSLDVPGEK
+12 DGVFVVSLDVPGEK

-31 LGLLDEFEEIFGQ
+31 LALLDEFEAMFKTLEG
-44 VGKDASLRGVVII
+44 DATAKGVVIT

-68 DIRQFVSV
+68 DIKQFVAV
-76 ATAEEAT
+76 TTAAEAA
-83 ALAGKGHDLLNRIE
+83 ALAGKGHALLNRIE
-97 DSKIPFVAAIHGICL
+97 SSRIPFVAAIDGICL

-123 GRVASDDART
+123 GRVASDDPKT

-153 LPRLVGLAT
+153 LPRLVGLAL
-162 GLDMILTARNLKATR
+162 GLDMILSARNLKASK
-177 ALRAGLVDEVVPRS
+177 ALRAGLVDEVAPRS
-191 LLEDRAAGLALAI
+191 ILEDRAAALALAI
-204 ASGRTP
+204 AGGKTP
-210 VRPGI
+210 KRPGI
-215 KLIEK
+215 SLVEK
-220 LARPLIF
+220 LARPVIF
-227 SKARASVMEKTGG
+227 SKAHSTVMAKTGG

-245 LRAIEVIKDGTATS
+245 LRAIAVIKEGTATS
-259 LRAGLEIEKKA
+259 LAAGLEIEKRA
-270 FGELLVGEVSR
+270 FGELLVGHVSR

-290 QDIKKAVPLPEPPP
+290 QDIKKAVPLPDPPP

-329 MRARMKDRDDPS
+329 MRARMKDRDDAS
-341 VSRGLGYVRQIWD
+341 VGRGLGYVRGIW
-354 ERRRRGSLSARE
+354 EEKRKRGSLNARQ
-366 VEQRMDRV
+366 VSQKMDQI
-374 SVATDYTGFKQADL
+374 SVTTDYSGFKQAEL
-388 VIEAVFEDLNIKRQV
+388 VIEAVFEDLQVKRQV
-403 LAETE
+403 LKETE
-408 AVVAETCVFA
+408 EVTSERCVFA
-418 SNTSSLP
+418 SNTSALP
-425 ITEIA
+425 ITDIA
-430 RNARRKDLVLGMH
+430 QNARRKDLVLGMH
-443 FFSPVHRM
+443 FFSPVHKM

-456 IETKETAR
+456 IETKDTAR
-464 YATEVAVAFGRKI
+464 RATEVAVAFGRRI

-509 GVAVATV
+509 GVAVEAI
-516 DRAMRE
+516 DKAMKA

-544 QKILHDAFGARMDPP
+544 QKSLYQAFGARMDPP
-559 ASMAKL
+559 PSMAKL
-565 VADGRLG
+565 VADGRFG

-579 YVYEDG
+579 YRYTQG
-585 SKAKAKQVD
+585 SKSKEVD
-594 ESVYALLPPGA
+594 ASVYALLPGGA
-605 GKKSMAASVIQERLF
+605 GRKSVDPGVIQERLF

-640 DGDVGAIFGLG
+640 DGDIGAIFGLG
-651 FPPWWGGPFRAIDKL
+651 FPPWWGGPFRAIDTL
-666 GARTVLETL
+666 GAKAVLETL

-681 HGPRFDPA
+681 HGARFDPA
-689 PILSD
+689 PILAE
-694 YASAGRSFY
+694 YAASGRRFY

>member
-1 MTGMLK
+1 MTAMLT

-12 DAVMVVSLDVPGEK
+12 DGVLVVSLDVPGEK

-31 LGLLDEFEEIFGQ
+31 LGLLDEFEGLFAQIE
-44 VGKDASLRGVVII
+44 KDTTLRGVVIV

-68 DIRQFVSV
+68 DIKQFVV
-76 ATAEEAT
+76 VTTAQEAA
-83 ALAGKGHDLLNRIE
+83 ALCGKGHALLNRIE
-97 DSKIPFVAAIHGICL
+97 GSRIPFVAAIHGICL

-123 GRVASDDART
+123 GRVASDDPKT

-153 LPRLVGLAT
+153 LPRLVGLALS
-162 GLDMILTARNLKATR
+162 LDMILTARNLKATK

-191 LLEDRAAGLALAI
+191 ILEDRAAALALAV
-204 ASGRTP
+204 AAGKKP
-210 VRPGI
+210 PRPGI
-215 KLIEK
+215 KLVEK
-220 LARPLIF
+220 LARPIIF
-227 SKARASVMEKTGG
+227 SKARSAVMAKTGG

-245 LRAIEVIKDGTATS
+245 LRAIEVIRDGTATS
-259 LRAGLEIEKKA
+259 LSAGLELEKQA
-270 FGELLVGEVSR
+270 FGELLVGDVSR

-290 QDIKKAVPLPEPPP
+290 QDIKKAVPLPDPLP

-318 AGIAGIAADSG
+318 AGIAGVAAESG
-329 MRARMKDRDDPS
+329 MRARMKDRDDAS
-341 VSRGLGYVRQIWD
+341 VSRGLGYVRGIWG
-354 ERRRRGSLSARE
+354 ERLQRGSLTSRDL
-366 VEQRMDRV
+366 EQRMDRV
-374 SVATDYTGFKQADL
+374 SVATDYGGFKQAEL
-388 VIEAVFEDLNIKRQV
+388 VIEAVFEDLNVKRQV
-403 LAETE
+403 LRETE
-408 AVVAETCVFA
+408 DVTSETCVFA

-430 RNARRKDLVLGMH
+430 QNAKRKDLVLGMH
-443 FFSPVHRM
+443 FFSPVHKM

-456 IETKETAR
+456 IETKDTAR
-464 YATEVAVAFGRKI
+464 RATEVAVAFGRRI

-492 TRALS
+492 SRALA

-509 GVAVATV
+509 GVAVEAI
-516 DRAMRE
+516 DRAMKD

-544 QKILHDAFGARMDPP
+544 QKILHHAFGARMDPP

-565 VADGRLG
+565 IADGRFG
-572 RKNAKGF
+572 KKNAKGF
-579 YVYEDG
+579 YRYEAG
-585 SKAKAKQVD
+585 SKSKSREVD
-594 ESVYALLPPGA
+594 STVYSLMPKGA
-605 GKKSMAASVIQERLF
+605 GQKPMNAKVIQERLF

-640 DGDVGAIFGLG
+640 DGDIGAIFGLG

-666 GARTVLETL
+666 GARTVLDTL

-681 HGPRFDPA
+681 HGARFDPA
-689 PILSD
+689 PIVSD
-694 YASAGRSFY
+694 YASSGRRFY